1 MVSPRGGV
9 QQRMSTPATAGVPAG
24 AATAGGE
31 AAAHVAFDGV
41 EKTYDGAT
49 LVVRR
54 LDLAIRR
61 GEFLTLLG
69 PSGSGKTTTL
79 MMLAGFEVPTRGTIA
94 MNGRRINDLPPHKR
108 DIGVVF
114 QNYALFPHMTVGQ
127 NIAFP
132 LSVRRLPRAEIA
144 ERVRRALAMVRLE
157 GYEERRPNQLSGGQQ
172 QRVAL
177 ARAMVFGP
185 QLVLMDEP
193 LGALDK
199 KLREHMQLEIKH
211 LHETTGVTVV
221 YVTHDQS
228 EALTMSDRVAVFND
242 GVVQQVGTPSALYE
256 TPENSFVARFIGE
269 NNMFEATVENV
280 ADGYA
285 AARLP
290 TGERVVARLPGRSD
304 RPAVG
309 VGDRAG
315 LSLRPERARLMTADG
330 GGSGGDPG
338 AGAPPAN
345 RLAGTVVETIYLGD
359 HRRVIVDAGGN
370 RDVMV
375 KLPAD
380 AEGAAEPLR
389 PGTPVV
395 LRFAPDDCLAL
406 DPSPPP

>member
-9 QQRMSTPATAGVPAG
+9 QAMSISATAVPA

-31 AAAHVAFDGV
+31 AAHVAFDGV

-94 MNGRRINDLPPHKR
+94 MNGRRIDDLPPHRR

-114 QNYALFPHMTVGQ
+114 QNYALFPHMSVGQ

-132 LSVRRLPRAEIA
+132 LSVRRLPRSEIA

-242 GVVQQVGTPSALYE
+242 GVVQQIGTPSALYE
-256 TPENSFVARFIGE
+256 TPENGFVARFIGE
-269 NNMFEATVENV
+269 NNMFDATIENV
-280 ADGYA
+280 AEGYV

-290 TGERVVARLPGRSD
+290 TGERVVARLPGAG
-304 RPAVG
+304 RPAAGAGARV
-309 VGDRAG
+309 G
-315 LSLRPERARLMTADG
+315 LSLRPERARLGMAPDG
-330 GGSGGDPG
+330 DGDMGDG
-338 AGAPPAN
+338 AAAN

-380 AEGAAEPLR
+380 AGGAAEPLQ
-389 PGTPVV
+389 PGAPVV
-395 LRFAPDDCLAL
+395 LRFAADDCLAL
-406 DPSPPP
+406 DPSPPS